1 MVVGNGFIRSACH
14 GLVGGS
20 RSGHRNKRIGIS
32 VKAPLKKRIYPFRF
46 LQDAQKLIICAVID
60 VLQLIEDG
68 NSDVKLARLVLCVGC
83 AANVAAAPLKLGAQ
97 LLLRQ
102 AVSTAQSAQILSD
115 VAVAPQF
122 LFHHI
127 SPDPVA
133 FDQYWLQLNRVYAK
147 L

>member
-1 MVVGNGFIRSACH
+1 MSGFGVVRRIQPREEGVIRTA
-14 GLVGGS
+14 VE
-20 RSGHRNKRIGIS
+20 
-32 VKAPLKKRIYPFRF
+32 PFERE
-46 LQDAQKLIICAVID
+46 QHAHAH
-60 VLQLIEDG
+60 IE
-68 NSDVKLARLVLCVGC
+68 LTRLVFGVGR
-83 AANVAAAPLKLGAQ
+83 AADVAAAALQLGAQ

-102 AVSTAQSAQILSD
+102 AVSTAQSAQIFSD

-122 LFHHI
+122 LLHHI